1 MLRIRELRKKKN
13 KLQKEVAQDLGIPPN
28 TFNQYENGKREP
40 DLATL
45 SRIAN
50 YLDVSVDY
58 LMGVSSSPNPGASLD
73 ELIEA
78 IGGQE
83 LGEIPMI
90 PVIGTVCAGYGGIAY
105 EDFSGYE
112 PADVRRT
119 DDCFY
124 LRVKGDSMEPR
135 IHEGD
140 LALVRK
146 QDYAENGDLVVVVIN
161 GNEGTLKKIIK
172 SGGSVILQ
180 PFNPDYAPQIYTG
193 EAISEIHIV
202 GKVISTVTKTLW

>member
-1 MLRIRELRKKKN
+1 MLKIRELRKQKN
-13 KLQKEVAQDLGIPPN
+13 KLQKEMAKDLGIPPN
-28 TFNQYENGKREP
+28 TFNQYETGKREP

-50 YLDVSVDY
+50 YLGTSVDY
-58 LMGVSSSPNPGASLD
+58 LMGISSSPNPGASLE

-78 IGGQE
+78 IGGQD
-83 LGEIPMI
+83 LGEIPLVPI
-90 PVIGTVCAGYGGIAY
+90 IGTVRAGYGGIAF
-105 EDFSGYE
+105 EDVTGYE
-112 PADVRRT
+112 PADVRSV
-119 DDCFY
+119 DDYFY

-146 QDYAENGDLVVVVIN
+146 QDYAENGDLAVVVIN
-161 GNEGTLKKIIK
+161 GNEGTLKKVIK

-180 PFNPDYAPQIYTG
+180 PFNSDYAPQIYTG
-193 EAISEIHIV
+193 EAINEVHIV

>member
-90 PVIGTVCAGYGGIAY
+90 PVIGTVRAGYGGIAY
-105 EDFSGYE
+105 ED
-112 PADVRRT
+112 
-119 DDCFY
+119 
-124 LRVKGDSMEPR
+124 
-135 IHEGD
+135 
-140 LALVRK
+140 
-146 QDYAENGDLVVVVIN
+146 
-161 GNEGTLKKIIK
+161 
-172 SGGSVILQ
+172 
-180 PFNPDYAPQIYTG
+180 
-193 EAISEIHIV
+193 
-202 GKVISTVTKTLW
+202 

>member
-1 MLRIRELRKKKN
+1 MLRIRELRKQKN
-13 KLQKEVAQDLGIPPN
+13 KLQKEMAQDLKIPPN

-45 SRIAN
+45 ARIAE
-50 YLDVSVDY
+50 YLGVSIDY
-58 LMGVSSSPNPGASLD
+58 LLGASSTPQPGATLD

-78 IGGQE
+78 IGGQDAAE
-83 LGEIPMI
+83 FPLIA
-90 PVIGTVCAGYGGIAY
+90 VIGTVRAGYGGIAY
-105 EDFSGYE
+105 EDFMGYE
-112 PADVRRT
+112 PADVRNA

-146 QDYAENGDLVVVVIN
+146 QEDVDNGDLAVVIIN
-161 GNEGTLKKIIK
+161 GCEGTLKKILK
-172 SGGSVILQ
+172 NSNSVILQ
-180 PFNPDYAPQIYTG
+180 PFNSDYAPQVFTG
-193 EAISEIHIV
+193 EAINEIRIV
-202 GKVISTVTKTLW
+202 GKVISTITKTSW

>member
-83 LGEIPMI
+83 TAGLPTRIFPGMSLPMSAGLTTAFI
-90 PVIGTVCAGYGGIAY
+90 CGSRGTAWSRESTRAILPWCA
-105 EDFSGYE
+105 S
-112 PADVRRT
+112 RT
-119 DDCFY
+119 T
-124 LRVKGDSMEPR
+124 
-135 IHEGD
+135 
-140 LALVRK
+140 RK
-146 QDYAENGDLVVVVIN
+146 T
-161 GNEGTLKKIIK
+161 GTWW
-172 SGGSVILQ
+172 
-180 PFNPDYAPQIYTG
+180 
-193 EAISEIHIV
+193 
-202 GKVISTVTKTLW
+202 LW